1 MLSKLESMYSNGLV
15 EYKIYRKLK
24 EEYEA
29 KLMELGGRKRR

>member
-1 MLSKLESMYSNGLV
+1 MLLKLESIYSNGLA

-24 EEYEA
+24 EEYET